1 MSVNDYDKAFNDA
14 YDFVNDYND
23 DIKAAIVNNEVANDA
38 NKAVNDN
45 NESEICVQS
54 GSCQVE

>member
-54 GSCQVE
+54 GSC